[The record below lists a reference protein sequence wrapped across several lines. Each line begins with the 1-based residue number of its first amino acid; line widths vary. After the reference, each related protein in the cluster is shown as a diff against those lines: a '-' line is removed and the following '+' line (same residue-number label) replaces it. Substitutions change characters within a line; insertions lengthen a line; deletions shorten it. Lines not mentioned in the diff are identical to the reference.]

1 MSHRQNLKEM
11 MNKETKK
18 SKIWLSSP
26 HMGGG
31 EMKYIQKAFDENWVA
46 PVGENIDGFEKD
58 LERYF
63 DSSKFVSL
71 VSSGTSALHL
81 ALRILGIQAGDEV
94 ICQSLTFVASVNPI
108 LYLNAIPIFVDSEP
122 DTWNISPNDLEQ
134 AIKDRI
140 RKGKKPKAIIVVH
153 IYGMPAKMEE
163 ILEISTR
170 YEIPII
176 EDAAEALGSVFKN
189 KKCGTFG
196 EMSILSFNGNKI
208 ITTSG
213 GGALVCSKEEEKI
226 KADFLATQAREDRP
240 YYEHQEMGY
249 NYRMSNISAGI
260 GRGQMEVLEKRI
272 LKRREIHYFYKRLFQ
287 DEEGISLHQEPNL
300 DYFSNYWLSVI
311 LIDSSKLNFDC
322 ELLRLHCQSHQ
333 IETRPVWKPMHLQP
347 IFRHAPYYGENVS
360 EQLFNQGLC
369 LPSGSNMSDDDLERV
384 SYVINQIINK

>member
-31 EMKYIQKAFDENWVA
+31 EMKYIQKAFEDNWVA

-58 LERYF
+58 LECYF

-94 ICQSLTFVASVNPI
+94 ICQSLTFVASVSPI

-176 EDAAEALGSVFKN
+176 EDAAEALGSAFKN

-213 GGALVCSKEEEKI
+213 GGALVCSKEEKKI

-311 LIDSSKLNFDC
+311 LIDSSKLNFDS
-322 ELLRLHCQSHQ
+322 EVLRLHCQSHQ

-360 EQLFNQGLC
+360 EQLFNRGLC

-384 SYVINQIINK
+384 NHVINQIINK